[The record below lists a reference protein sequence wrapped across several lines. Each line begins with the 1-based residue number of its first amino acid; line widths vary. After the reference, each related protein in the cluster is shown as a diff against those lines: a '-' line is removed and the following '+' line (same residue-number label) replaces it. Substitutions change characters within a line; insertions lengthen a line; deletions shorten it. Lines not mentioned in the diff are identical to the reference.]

1 MQSLFN
7 GYPLSTFLN
16 NRYTELQEYID
27 SLTPVVLERGLSVL
41 LEEIESKFFLHV
53 PLLEENKIHADYNEV
68 SIIQNDFGRSVSVKA
83 TKFTFFMPFSG
94 NLELLHHKPSCTN
107 SLKPQIERIEQGQII
122 ISITK
127 ASTQSENI
135 KEELKG
141 EKNNIK
147 TFLSYVED
155 EVKGFYMNKPEIES
169 NGMQVIGFNYVV
181 TATAKYELKKRQT
194 KLQKDEDVFKKLGYP
209 LKRKESTFPDY
220 TAVPLQRK
228 IKSISLQ
235 QQQSEPSLSDD
246 DYEDILFL
254 LSNMSLVMERCPEA
268 FIKLNEESLRMH
280 FLVQLNGLY
289 EGQATGE
296 TFNAE
301 GRSDI
306 LIRVSNK
313 TIFIAECKFWD
324 GEKTLTGAINQLLTY
339 LCWRDTKA
347 ALIIFNRTPNFSSL
361 LKKIPPVVEKH
372 PNYKSTIKIESE
384 SSFQF
389 ILHQNDDIERE
400 IKLAV
405 LAFNVPVLA
414 NSK

>member
-1 MQSLFN
+1 
-7 GYPLSTFLN
+7 
-16 NRYTELQEYID
+16 
-27 SLTPVVLERGLSVL
+27 
-41 LEEIESKFFLHV
+41 
-53 PLLEENKIHADYNEV
+53 
-68 SIIQNDFGRSVSVKA
+68 
-83 TKFTFFMPFSG
+83 
-94 NLELLHHKPSCTN
+94 
-107 SLKPQIERIEQGQII
+107 
-122 ISITK
+122 
-127 ASTQSENI
+127 
-135 KEELKG
+135 
-141 EKNNIK
+141 
-147 TFLSYVED
+147 
-155 EVKGFYMNKPEIES
+155 MNKPEIES

>member
-1 MQSLFN
+1 M
-7 GYPLSTFLN
+7 LS
-16 NRYTELQEYID
+16 
-27 SLTPVVLERGLSVL
+27 
-41 LEEIESKFFLHV
+41 
-53 PLLEENKIHADYNEV
+53 
-68 SIIQNDFGRSVSVKA
+68 
-83 TKFTFFMPFSG
+83 
-94 NLELLHHKPSCTN
+94 
-107 SLKPQIERIEQGQII
+107 KPQIERIEQGQII

-194 KLQKDEDVFKKLGYP
+194 KLQKDEDVFKNLGYP

-313 TIFIAECKFWD
+313 TVFIAECKFWD

-347 ALIIFNRTPNFSSL
+347 ALIIFNRKPNFSSL
-361 LKKIPPVVEKH
+361 LEKIPPVVEKH

>member
-1 MQSLFN
+1 
-7 GYPLSTFLN
+7 
-16 NRYTELQEYID
+16 LQ
-27 SLTPVVLERGLSVL
+27 
-41 LEEIESKFFLHV
+41 
-53 PLLEENKIHADYNEV
+53 
-68 SIIQNDFGRSVSVKA
+68 
-83 TKFTFFMPFSG
+83 
-94 NLELLHHKPSCTN
+94 
-107 SLKPQIERIEQGQII
+107 
-122 ISITK
+122 
-127 ASTQSENI
+127 
-135 KEELKG
+135 
-141 EKNNIK
+141 
-147 TFLSYVED
+147 
-155 EVKGFYMNKPEIES
+155 
-169 NGMQVIGFNYVV
+169 
-181 TATAKYELKKRQT
+181 KRQT
-194 KLQKDEDVFKKLGYP
+194 KLQKDEDTFNKLGYP
-209 LKRKESTFPDY
+209 LKRKESTLPDY
-220 TAVPLQRK
+220 TAVSLQRK
-228 IKSISLQ
+228 IQSISLQ
-235 QQQSEPSLSDD
+235 QKSEPSLSDK

-301 GRSDI
+301 GKSDI
-306 LIRVSNK
+306 LIRVNNK
-313 TIFIAECKFWD
+313 NIFIAECKFWD

-347 ALIIFNRTPNFSSL
+347 ALIIFNRKPNFSSL
-361 LKKIPPVVEKH
+361 LEKIPPVVEKH